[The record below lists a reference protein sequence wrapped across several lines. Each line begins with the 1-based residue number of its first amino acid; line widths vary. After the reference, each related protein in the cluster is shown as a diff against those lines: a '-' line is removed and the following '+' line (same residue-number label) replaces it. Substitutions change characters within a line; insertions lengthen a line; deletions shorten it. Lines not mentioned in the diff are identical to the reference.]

1 MALSSEERRERASL
15 AVKRWAAAN
24 KERVKEYK
32 REYARRPE
40 VAEASNT
47 RRRTERA
54 RLQDLGL
61 LPKKPLGRPRL
72 YATVEE
78 AKEAKRKQQKQC
90 LASYRQR
97 YAEAREALR
106 ELDAQYHEED
116 EFIAA

>member
-1 MALSSEERRERASL
+1 MVLSTEERRERASL

-24 KERVKEYK
+24 KERVREYK

-47 RRRTERA
+47 RRRTERV
-54 RLQDLGL
+54 RLQELGL
-61 LPKKPLGRPRL
+61 LPKRPLGRPRL

-78 AKEAKRKQQKQC
+78 AKEAKRKQQKHC
-90 LASYRQR
+90 LATYRQR
-97 YAEAREALR
+97 FAESRGALR
-106 ELDAQYHEED
+106 ELDAQYHED